1 MIPPIPECVLAL
13 SVEECDMKRFEENLR
28 KAIEAAP
35 TPEIANALRALL
47 PQAGARSGGGGGGNP
62 PPPNAD

>member
-1 MIPPIPECVLAL
+1 MLIQIECVATMPA
-13 SVEECDMKRFEENLR
+13 EECDMKRFEEYLR

-35 TPEIANALRALL
+35 TPEVANALRALL

-62 PPPNAD
+62 PPPAAD